1 MENNKYLVTGKFT
14 RTGTGKT
21 GQPYSI
27 EELTVDF
34 NGRIAKIRAPKDV
47 VVSIGDSVIL
57 GFGVKRG
64 YGCAEL
70 CPVITEVIS
79 QEKKGDYNEQ
89 N

>member
-34 NGRIAKIRAPKDV
+34 NGR
-47 VVSIGDSVIL
+47 
-57 GFGVKRG
+57 
-64 YGCAEL
+64 AEL